1 MTNQVLFEQRKR
13 LGLVTLNRP
22 PALNALS
29 HEMVLALD
37 SQLAEWEN
45 DASVAAVLIRGAGD
59 RAFCAGGDIRAFYD
73 KRDEPGAVAALSE
86 VFYRDEYRLNR
97 RIFRYPK
104 PYIALAD
111 GITMGG
117 GVGVSVHGTHWVAT
131 ERTLFAMPE
140 TGIGFFPD
148 VGGGYFLPRLP
159 GQMGMYLALSGARLK
174 AADCLYAGIASHVIA
189 ADKGDDL
196 IGALAPGGTRE
207 QVDATLA
214 AFAIEPEPAP
224 LAARRETIDRCF
236 AASGPVE
243 ILAALDAEGTDWA
256 AETAKVLRG
265 VSPTSVAVA
274 FRQIHAGA
282 GLTFEDVMKM
292 EYRLSQRFNAGHDY
306 FEGIRAA
313 IVDKDRSPKW
323 QPDSLTSVPADLV
336 DGYFA
341 PLATELAFD

>member
-1 MTNQVLFEQRKR
+1 MTDHVLTERR
-13 LGLVTLNRP
+13 STLGIITLNRP
-22 PALNALS
+22 QALNALS
-29 HEMVLALD
+29 HDMVLAID
-37 SQLAEWEN
+37 RQLAEWEH
-45 DASVAAVLIRGAGD
+45 DFAVAAVLIRGAGD

-73 KRDEPGAVAALSE
+73 LRDGGAAELSA

-104 PYIALAD
+104 PYIALVD
-111 GITMGG
+111 GVTMGG

-159 GQMGMYLALSGARLK
+159 GQIGMYLALTGARLK
-174 AADCLYAGIASHVIA
+174 APDCLYAGIANRIIPASRA
-189 ADKGDDL
+189 EELTD
-196 IGALAPGGTRE
+196 ALARPGSHI
-207 QVDATLA
+207 DAVLA
-214 AFAIEPEPAP
+214 AFADDPGSAP
-224 LAARRETIDRCF
+224 LAQHRDIIDRCF
-236 AASGPVE
+236 AAEGVSA
-243 ILAALDAEGTDWA
+243 ILAALDRETSPWA
-256 AETAKVLRG
+256 AETAATIRR
-265 VSPTSVAVA
+265 VSPTSLKVA

-282 GLTFEDVMKM
+282 GLSFEDNMKM

-323 QPDSLTSVPADLV
+323 QPATVEEVSDD
-336 DGYFA
+336 DIGKYFA
-341 PLATELAFD
+341 PVPEELTFEDLS